1 MLKAGNAHARGLAPS
16 AAMLLTALIIPATVA
31 VAYGTCAVMDAQ
43 DFLPDFA
50 LCWRRSYPALGMPT
64 PCAGRTKLVFG
75 PRRHGRGS
83 SGRAASSLWRDSHRP
98 NAAAGTAEASSGSLA
113 IAWGGGMP
121 PTPTGNLRPAAIV
134 TKFLSPTRD

>member
-1 MLKAGNAHARGLAPS
+1 
-16 AAMLLTALIIPATVA
+16 MLLTVLINPATVA

-43 DFLPDFA
+43 DFLTGCVMLAA
-50 LCWRRSYPALGMPT
+50 LISGVGYAYTMRRAHKTGLRPST
-64 PCAGRTKLVFG
+64 D
-75 PRRHGRGS
+75 GRGS
-83 SGRAASSLWRDSHRP
+83 SGRAASSLRRDSHRP
-98 NAAAGTAEASSGSLA
+98 NATAGTAEASSGSLA